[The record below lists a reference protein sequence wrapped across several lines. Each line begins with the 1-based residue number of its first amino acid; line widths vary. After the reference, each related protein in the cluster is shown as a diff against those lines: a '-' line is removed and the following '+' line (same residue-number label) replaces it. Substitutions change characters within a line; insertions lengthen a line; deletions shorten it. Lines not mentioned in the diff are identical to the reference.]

1 MTRSRKREIS
11 RSGKAAGLRRPKPKP
26 QPQLSDELNSI
37 AASDSIVE
45 TQKLQKVLA
54 QAGIGSRRKMEE
66 FIEQGL
72 VKVNGQVATLGTR
85 VSSSDRV
92 EFGGRRIDV
101 SGTQA
106 TRVILYHKPEGEI
119 VSRDDPKERQTV
131 FANLPKP
138 KNAKW
143 IAIGRLDFN
152 TSGLLIFTTSGEL
165 ANKMMHPSFDTERE
179 YSARIFGE
187 LTNDQILLL
196 LSGVEL
202 SDGFGKFEECE
213 AIGGEGRNR
222 WYRVIVKEGRNRLVR
237 RMFESLGYQVS
248 RLIRIRFGS
257 IVLPPRL
264 TRGKWLELKDNEVH
278 QLEAQCGVISEDKTH
293 GFGNPQHRS
302 SRGAKTNKARDN
314 DELGQSAKSKRR
326 SSRSVK
332 KINSTFESAARQT
345 SKPKQRSSRVANS
358 TKSRPA

>member
-1 MTRSRKREIS
+1 MTRSRKREAS
-11 RSGKAAGLRRPKPKP
+11 RSGTSGKLRRPKSKP
-26 QPQLSDELNSI
+26 VSENIEGMKSVGNSKSMI
-37 AASDSIVE
+37 E

-66 FIEQGL
+66 LIEQGL
-72 VKVNGQVATLGTR
+72 IKVNGQIAELGAR
-85 VSSSDRV
+85 VSLTDRV
-92 EFGGRRIDV
+92 EFGRRRVDV
-101 SGTQA
+101 SGTQK
-106 TRVILYHKPEGEI
+106 TRIILYHKPEGEI
-119 VSRDDPKERQTV
+119 VSRDDPRERQTV

-165 ANKMMHPSFDTERE
+165 ANRMMHPSFDTERE

-187 LTNDQILLL
+187 LTEDQIALL

-202 SDGFGKFEECE
+202 SDGFGQFEVCE
-213 AIGGEGRNR
+213 SIGGEGRNR

-257 IVLPPRL
+257 VVLPPRL
-264 TRGKWLELKDNEVH
+264 TRGKWLELKDNEAH
-278 QLEAQCGVISEDKTH
+278 KLETQCGIESQADVLSST
-293 GFGNPQHRS
+293 NVHRRP
-302 SRGAKTNKARDN
+302 SRGAMNAKPHYGERAS
-314 DELGQSAKSKRR
+314 ELG
-326 SSRSVK
+326 
-332 KINSTFESAARQT
+332 
-345 SKPKQRSSRVANS
+345 KPKRGSSQNAKNKKSIAGADRTQFVKPKRKSSRVTKS

>member
-1 MTRSRKREIS
+1 MTRSRKREAT
-11 RSGKAAGLRRPKPKP
+11 RSGTSGKLRRPEPK
-26 QPQLSDELNSI
+26 QISENSEDLKSSEAYKAVI
-37 AASDSIVE
+37 E

-66 FIEQGL
+66 VIEQGL
-72 VKVNGQVATLGTR
+72 IKVNGQVATLGTR
-85 VSSSDRV
+85 VSNTDRV
-92 EFGGRRIDV
+92 EFGRRRVDI
-101 SGTQA
+101 SGSQA

-165 ANKMMHPSFDTERE
+165 ANRMMHPSFDTERE

-187 LTNDQILLL
+187 LTTDQIALLQ
-196 LSGVEL
+196 SGVEL
-202 SDGFGKFEECE
+202 SDGFGQFEACE

-237 RMFESLGYQVS
+237 RMFESLGFQVS
-248 RLIRIRFGS
+248 RLIRIRFGG

-264 TRGKWLELKDNEVH
+264 TRGKWLELKDTEVH
-278 QLEAQCGVISEDKTH
+278 QLQKQCGVESEEEVPASNNDSRRLPRGRKPGKPRYDEMTSQRPKPSDRTSLDAK
-293 GFGNPQHRS
+293 NKRSNIDTDRPQTL
-302 SRGAKTNKARDN
+302 KP
-314 DELGQSAKSKRR
+314 KRR
-326 SSRSVK
+326 SSRVTK
-332 KINSTFESAARQT
+332 
-345 SKPKQRSSRVANS
+345 S

>member
-1 MTRSRKREIS
+1 MTRSRKREAS
-11 RSGKAAGLRRPKPKP
+11 RSGTSGKLRRPEPKQSPDNSEGLKPTATSKP
-26 QPQLSDELNSI
+26 I
-37 AASDSIVE
+37 IE

-66 FIEQGL
+66 LIEQGL
-72 VKVNGQVATLGTR
+72 IKVNGQVATLGTR
-85 VSSSDRV
+85 VSSTDRV
-92 EFGGRRIDV
+92 EFGRRRVDV
-101 SGTQA
+101 SGSQA

-165 ANKMMHPSFDTERE
+165 ANRMMHPSFDTERE

-187 LTNDQILLL
+187 LTSDQTALL

-202 SDGFGKFEECE
+202 SDGFGQFEACE

-248 RLIRIRFGS
+248 RLIRIRFGG

-264 TRGKWLELKDNEVH
+264 TRGKWLELKENEVH
-278 QLEAQCGVISEDKTH
+278 QLEKQCGIAPEEEVLAPNNDQRKLFR
-293 GFGNPQHRS
+293 GRKPDNPRHDERASQPARPKVRS
-302 SRGAKTNKARDN
+302 SRNTKNTRSNTEADRLHSPKP
-314 DELGQSAKSKRR
+314 RR
-326 SSRSVK
+326 K
-332 KINSTFESAARQT
+332 
-345 SKPKQRSSRVANS
+345 SSRVTKS

>member
-26 QPQLSDELNSI
+26 QSQLSEEVKQMVT
-37 AASDSIVE
+37 SDSTTE

-54 QAGIGSRRKMEE
+54 QAGIGSRRKMEQ

-72 VKVNGQVATLGTR
+72 IKVNGQVATLGMR

-92 EFGGRRIDV
+92 EFGRRRVDV

-165 ANKMMHPSFDTERE
+165 ANRMMHPSFDTERE

-187 LTNDQILLL
+187 LTNDQIMLLS
-196 LSGVEL
+196 SGVEL
-202 SDGFGKFEECE
+202 SDGFGKFEACE

-257 IVLPPRL
+257 IALPPRL
-264 TRGKWLELKDNEVH
+264 TRGKWSELKDSEVH
-278 QLEAQCGVISEDKTH
+278 QLEVQCGVVSEEEASTAEH
-293 GFGNPQHRS
+293 AQRRSPQR
-302 SRGAKTNKARDN
+302 AKNNKSLN
-314 DELGQSAKSKRR
+314 DEGLGQAKKSKRGSPR
-326 SSRSVK
+326 GVK
-332 KINSTFESAARQT
+332 KINSTSDASARQR
-345 SKPKQRSSRVANS
+345 SKPKQRSSRVAKS
-358 TKSRPA
+358 TKSRPT